1 MHGAMSLKNLKIS
14 FMFCTVLITV
24 NKSSVCEAFQAP
36 CEKNTVN
43 LG

>member
-1 MHGAMSLKNLKIS
+1 
-14 FMFCTVLITV
+14 MFCSVLITV
-24 NKSSVCEAFQAP
+24 NKSYVCEAFKAL